1 MAVEKLRRYE
11 LIYLVHPEAED
22 GQIGRMKDR
31 VSQVLTDFNALVL
44 KREDWGK
51 RKLAYE
57 VEKVNKAYYRY
68 IEFIS
73 QPAMISELER
83 VLRLVDVVIRYQT
96 IRLEDNIP
104 ADTLDRFE
112 ALPTSE
118 DNAAAVPE
126 AAPVSE
132 AAPVADAAPEAEE
145 APSIDEVADTEAQAS
160 AESEAPAEGES
171 AEAEAADEASAVE
184 TAAAE
189 AEEIATDDADAKK
202 EADSE

>member
-22 GQIGRMKDR
+22 GQVGRMKDR

-57 VEKVNKAYYRY
+57 IEKVSKAYYRY

-104 ADTLDRFE
+104 ADSLDRFE
-112 ALPTSE
+112 AVPTSE
-118 DNAAAVPE
+118 ESAAAVPE
-126 AAPVSE
+126 AAPVAE
-132 AAPVADAAPEAEE
+132 PAPVVDAAVEAT
-145 APSIDEVADTEAQAS
+145 A
-160 AESEAPAEGES
+160 EAPAP
-171 AEAEAADEASAVE
+171 AEEEIAEAAEEEPSVEAV
-184 TAAAE
+184 AAE
-189 AEEIATDDADAKK
+189 AEEVAADDADAKK

>member
-22 GQIGRMKDR
+22 GQVGRMKDR

-57 VEKVNKAYYRY
+57 IEKVNKAYYRY

-112 ALPTSE
+112 AVPTSE
-118 DNAAAVPE
+118 ENAAAVPE
-126 AAPVSE
+126 AAPVAE
-132 AAPVADAAPEAEE
+132 AAPIADAAPE
-145 APSIDEVADTEAQAS
+145 V
-160 AESEAPAEGES
+160 EAPAEEESAEAEASAEAESPAEEES
-171 AEAEAADEASAVE
+171 AEAEAADEAPVVE
-184 TAAAE
+184 TVAAE
-189 AEEIATDDADAKK
+189 AEEVAADDADAKK

>member
-11 LIYLVHPEAED
+11 LIYLVHPEAEE
-22 GQIGRMKDR
+22 GQLGRMKDR
-31 VSQVLTDFNALVL
+31 VGQVLSDYNALIL

-57 VEKVNKAYYRY
+57 IEKVNKAYYRY

-73 QPAMISELER
+73 QPAMIAELER

-104 ADTLDRFE
+104 ADSLDRFE
-112 ALPTSE
+112 PAAEEEVKSPAQTE
-118 DNAAAVPE
+118 DEPAAK
-126 AAPVSE
+126 
-132 AAPVADAAPEAEE
+132 AAPVAEAAVEPAPVEEAAAEEVVAEE
-145 APSIDEVADTEAQAS
+145 AA
-160 AESEAPAEGES
+160 AEDS
-171 AEAEAADEASAVE
+171 AADE
-184 TAAAE
+184 
-189 AEEIATDDADAKK
+189 K